1 VLLVSGCCRSARLHD
16 LTAGWIAYYGYFFRT
31 QLRPTLQRIDAY
43 FIRWARRKFKRMR
56 HQTKGA
62 RDWFERFRRANPISS
77 QVVRSKLE
85 RDMARVFVT
94 GSSTGLGL
102 MAGQLLIEQGH
113 KVVLHG
119 RNHQRANEAMANA
132 PGVEAAVVGDLST
145 IKEMKS
151 VADQANRLG
160 RFDAVIHNAG
170 VGYRESRRV
179 ETQDG
184 VPQVLAVNV
193 LAPYVLTALIE
204 QPDRLVYLS
213 SGMHH
218 SAEANLDD
226 LLWIKRPWRGAQA
239 YAESKLY
246 DAMLAFAVARIWP
259 KVRSNALEPG
269 WVATR
274 MGGPQATGDLSKGH
288 ITQAWLAVSND
299 ALALSSGEYFF
310 HKLLR
315 APNLAAKDERAQ
327 RGLLDACA
335 GLSGVS
341 LEK

>member
-1 VLLVSGCCRSARLHD
+1 
-16 LTAGWIAYYGYFFRT
+16 
-31 QLRPTLQRIDAY
+31 
-43 FIRWARRKFKRMR
+43 
-56 HQTKGA
+56 
-62 RDWFERFRRANPISS
+62 
-77 QVVRSKLE
+77 
-85 RDMARVFVT
+85 MARVFIT
-94 GSSTGLGL
+94 WSSTGLGL
-102 MAGQLLIEQGH
+102 MAGLLFSEQDH
-113 KVVLHG
+113 RVVVHG
-119 RNHQRANEAMANA
+119 RNHERAGQALASAAGAE
-132 PGVEAAVVGDLST
+132 AVVVRELST
-145 IKEMKS
+145 IKELKS

-170 VGYRESRRV
+170 VGYRESHRA

-184 VPQVLAVNV
+184 VPHVFAVNV

-204 QPDRLVYLS
+204 RPTRLVYLS

-246 DAMLAFAVARIWP
+246 DTMLAFAVARAWP

-274 MGGPQATGDLSKGH
+274 MGGPGATGDLSKSH

-310 HKLLR
+310 HQKLR
-315 APNLAAKDERAQ
+315 APNPAAKDEGSQRA
-327 RGLLDACA
+327 LLDACA
-335 GLSGVS
+335 RLSGVS
-341 LEK
+341 LGS

>member
-1 VLLVSGCCRSARLHD
+1 MLILSGHWTVTGGVKLV
-16 LTAGWIAYYGYFFRT
+16 RT
-31 QLRPTLQRIDAY
+31 LERACLAPHLGEKGV
-43 FIRWARRKFKRMR
+43 RW
-56 HQTKGA
+56 
-62 RDWFERFRRANPISS
+62 
-77 QVVRSKLE
+77 KLE
-85 RDMARVFVT
+85 REMARVFIT

-119 RNHQRANEAMANA
+119 RNLERANEAMANA
-132 PGVEAAVVGDLST
+132 PGADGAVVGDLST
-145 IKEMKS
+145 IKEMRS
-151 VADQANRLG
+151 VADQASRLG

-170 VGYRESRRV
+170 VGYREPRRV
-179 ETQDG
+179 QTQDG
-184 VPQVLAVNV
+184 LPQVFAVNV
-193 LAPYVLTALIE
+193 LAPYVLTALME

-226 LLWIKRPWRGAQA
+226 LLWTKRPWRGAQA

-274 MGGPQATGDLSKGH
+274 MGGPGATGDLSKGH

-299 ALALSSGEYFF
+299 ALALYSGEYFF
-310 HKLLR
+310 HKKLR
-315 APNLAAKDERAQ
+315 APNPAAKDERAQ
-327 RGLLDACA
+327 RRLLDACA
-335 GLSGVS
+335 RLAGVS

>member
-1 VLLVSGCCRSARLHD
+1 
-16 LTAGWIAYYGYFFRT
+16 
-31 QLRPTLQRIDAY
+31 
-43 FIRWARRKFKRMR
+43 
-56 HQTKGA
+56 
-62 RDWFERFRRANPISS
+62 
-77 QVVRSKLE
+77 
-85 RDMARVFVT
+85 MARVFIT

-102 MAGQLLIEQGH
+102 MAGRLLIEEGH
-113 KVVLHG
+113 SVVLHG
-119 RNHQRANEAMANA
+119 RNDQRAGEAMANA
-132 PGVEAAVVGDLST
+132 LGAEAVVIGDLST
-145 IKEMKS
+145 IQELKS

-170 VGYRESRRV
+170 VGYRESARV
-179 ETQDG
+179 ETPDG
-184 VPQVLAVNV
+184 VPHVFAVNV

-246 DAMLAFAVARIWP
+246 DAMLAFAVARTWP

-274 MGGPQATGDLSKGH
+274 MGGPGATGDLSKSH

-310 HKLLR
+310 HKKLR
-315 APNLAAKDERAQ
+315 SPNPAAKDEGLQ
-327 RGLLDACA
+327 RQLLDACA
-335 GLSGVS
+335 RLSGVS
-341 LEK
+341 LGR